1 MAEYKTLRELILSYS
16 DTDWFKG
23 HKANIMFEL
32 NHCEL
37 HHIDS
42 YYLNLYNAGVR
53 NIEENAANSSIA
65 YLLGIVTTPPTG
77 KVHTVGGGFPDIDSD
92 VEKERRPEVF
102 EMLKEKYGE
111 GFAHLGTFTYTGGK
125 KAFKDAARIH
135 GMGFD
140 KANKIS
146 SMMPEIG
153 CPPLNVLLEEND
165 EIKALY
171 NSDPEVKEVWDDAIN
186 LSDCV
191 SQLGVH
197 ACGVALSDRPLWE
210 DVPLWDSKGAPV
222 IQWEGNKIEDTSNVV
237 KLDVLG
243 LKTLTVLNFARGLI
257 KKRHG
262 IDIDWYNLP
271 MDNEAAYKVLWN
283 ERNYGIFQFE
293 EAGMSGFVNACK
305 PKTIHDIAVIVS
317 TYRPGPLNIPGLV
330 QRIIGKISGEL
341 PPTKFRF
348 PKYDHIFS
356 NAHNELIFQEGFL
369 RLSKEMCGFSDI
381 KADVLRKAVGK
392 KDAAK
397 LASLREDFINGA
409 VANGEDKQEVA
420 QFWEELLEFA
430 RYAFNA
436 SHAYSYGHL
445 TYYTAWLKAN
455 YPEEFYCSIITCE
468 TDPPMKKTYM
478 EDAVSKGINI
488 LPPDL
493 NESVGTF
500 GLNRNNDIIYGLSG
514 IRGIGDGAVSKLIE
528 LRPYSSFGDF
538 LLRTYLL
545 TTNINKKVCDS
556 LILSGA
562 VDSFG
567 YKRSVLIRS
576 YSKFIL
582 DFDPKGALKKEC
594 RAAKALTSEAEER
607 IKEFCKIEHT
617 YFVDPLFKEFTL
629 LEILEAEKDLI
640 GVYISGNPM
649 DVITK
654 DIRDPHHDSAFIENE
669 VAKNGIYNGAT
680 VCQVSKVR
688 VITTKTGKLMAF
700 IEAKDISG
708 RDYALTAFSNVYE
721 PNKDL
726 FAAGKYLQCFIS
738 AKPSY
743 RGTGIDCVINS
754 VLDLTVDTSNS
765 NEEAASTFDEITI
778 NMTGIPSPIRFRTI
792 LNKIRDNKSEDD
804 NNTKVFITMAN
815 FEPEVSPGV
824 KINKTTIRFGPFYI
838 KTADIDVVR
847 DFNGLRDVTIS
858 TR

>member
-1 MAEYKTLRELILSYS
+1 M
-16 DTDWFKG
+16 
-23 HKANIMFEL
+23 
-32 NHCEL
+32 
-37 HHIDS
+37 
-42 YYLNLYNAGVR
+42 
-53 NIEENAANSSIA
+53 
-65 YLLGIVTTPPTG
+65 
-77 KVHTVGGGFPDIDSD
+77 
-92 VEKERRPEVF
+92 
-102 EMLKEKYGE
+102 
-111 GFAHLGTFTYTGGK
+111 
-125 KAFKDAARIH
+125 
-135 GMGFD
+135 
-140 KANKIS
+140 
-146 SMMPEIG
+146 
-153 CPPLNVLLEEND
+153 
-165 EIKALY
+165 
-171 NSDPEVKEVWDDAIN
+171 
-186 LSDCV
+186 
-191 SQLGVH
+191 
-197 ACGVALSDRPLWE
+197 
-210 DVPLWDSKGAPV
+210 
-222 IQWEGNKIEDTSNVV
+222 
-237 KLDVLG
+237 
-243 LKTLTVLNFARGLI
+243 
-257 KKRHG
+257 
-262 IDIDWYNLP
+262 
-271 MDNEAAYKVLWN
+271 
-283 ERNYGIFQFE
+283 
-293 EAGMSGFVNACK
+293 
-305 PKTIHDIAVIVS
+305 
-317 TYRPGPLNIPGLV
+317 
-330 QRIIGKISGEL
+330 
-341 PPTKFRF
+341 
-348 PKYDHIFS
+348 
-356 NAHNELIFQEGFL
+356 

-409 VANGEDKQEVA
+409 VANGEDKKEVA

-582 DFDPKGALKKEC
+582 DFDPKGVLKKEC
-594 RAAKALTSEAEER
+594 RAAKALTPEAEER

-649 DVITK
+649 DVITR
-654 DIRDPHHDSAFIENE
+654 DIKDPHHDSAFIENE
-669 VAKNGIYNGAT
+669 VAKTGVYYGAT

-688 VITTKTGKLMAF
+688 VITTKTGKPMAF
-700 IEAKDISG
+700 IEAKDIYG

-778 NMTGIPSPIRFRTI
+778 NLTGIPSPIRFRTI
-792 LNKIRDNKSEDD
+792 LNKIRDNKSEGD

-858 TR
+858 AR

>member
-1 MAEYKTLRELILSYS
+1 
-16 DTDWFKG
+16 
-23 HKANIMFEL
+23 
-32 NHCEL
+32 
-37 HHIDS
+37 
-42 YYLNLYNAGVR
+42 
-53 NIEENAANSSIA
+53 
-65 YLLGIVTTPPTG
+65 
-77 KVHTVGGGFPDIDSD
+77 
-92 VEKERRPEVF
+92 
-102 EMLKEKYGE
+102 
-111 GFAHLGTFTYTGGK
+111 
-125 KAFKDAARIH
+125 
-135 GMGFD
+135 
-140 KANKIS
+140 
-146 SMMPEIG
+146 
-153 CPPLNVLLEEND
+153 
-165 EIKALY
+165 
-171 NSDPEVKEVWDDAIN
+171 
-186 LSDCV
+186 
-191 SQLGVH
+191 
-197 ACGVALSDRPLWE
+197 
-210 DVPLWDSKGAPV
+210 
-222 IQWEGNKIEDTSNVV
+222 
-237 KLDVLG
+237 
-243 LKTLTVLNFARGLI
+243 
-257 KKRHG
+257 
-262 IDIDWYNLP
+262 
-271 MDNEAAYKVLWN
+271 
-283 ERNYGIFQFE
+283 
-293 EAGMSGFVNACK
+293 
-305 PKTIHDIAVIVS
+305 
-317 TYRPGPLNIPGLV
+317 
-330 QRIIGKISGEL
+330 
-341 PPTKFRF
+341 
-348 PKYDHIFS
+348 
-356 NAHNELIFQEGFL
+356 
-369 RLSKEMCGFSDI
+369 MCGFSDI

-409 VANGEDKQEVA
+409 VANGEDKKEVA

-594 RAAKALTSEAEER
+594 RAAKALTPEAEER